1 MKEAKDIALS
11 SNVNEVIKAV
21 LNPLFL
27 QKDCTRNKKYQK
39 TPKAPKAQRCCQKKQ
54 KKANKRISD
63 FFPFR
68 FFLCACFVFVRL

>member
-39 TPKAPKAQRCCQKKQ
+39 TPKAPKAQRCSQAKAKKG
-54 KKANKRISD
+54 K
-63 FFPFR
+63 
-68 FFLCACFVFVRL
+68 